1 MSFNREEG
9 MRKLLGFAL
18 AAGALAVGAA
28 FVGTAKA
35 PSATA
40 AGINCA
46 SSAGVAYFGP
56 TTGPVASIGAE
67 LRALANLGVNDFHL
81 LLAAPAPM
89 AVAIGRQLH
98 ALGRVSLYYANADR
112 QPVRAFTLNL

>member
-1 MSFNREEG
+1 

-67 LRALANLGVNDFHL
+67 LRDFSLLYAQQWNDAHKKPTMKITACCKNASPTAGITLPIMISVGLAALARSRSHV
-81 LLAAPAPM
+81 P
-89 AVAIGRQLH
+89 
-98 ALGRVSLYYANADR
+98 
-112 QPVRAFTLNL
+112 